1 MEEDRALEQ
10 LSRVLVKVNEQQAVR
25 DHSAQLLIEEMNY
38 FEKKHRDDFSI
49 DFFQMYDRYIERLQ
63 QEDRSAAKKLEE
75 MRPDLETARG
85 LLVEASKKKKIVEQL
100 KERHRDR
107 YLEEVRKAE
116 RKELEQYN
124 LLRQNAPLT
133 HTLYETIRTEHASTP
148 NVADEDE
155 REDSAETKRADAEE
169 DLIGQYYRNLG
180 LPDPRKQ

>member
-25 DHSAQLLIEEMNY
+25 DQSARMLVEEMNY
-38 FEKKHRDDFSI
+38 FEQKHRDDFSI
-49 DFFQMYDRYIERLQ
+49 EFFQMYDRYIERLQ
-63 QEDRSAAKKLEE
+63 QEDRSAAEKLEE

-85 LLVEASKKKKIVEQL
+85 KVVEASKKKRIVEQL
-100 KERHRDR
+100 KERHRER

-124 LLRQNAPLT
+124 LLRGNAELT
-133 HTLYETIRTEHASTP
+133 QASNETIRTEYESARTL
-148 NVADEDE
+148 ADDEPEESLDRE
-155 REDSAETKRADAEE
+155 REQAEE

-180 LPDPRKQ
+180 LPDPRVQ